1 MILMILLLLQDSLY
15 SFFFILFAFEVEMY
29 GGNHL
34 TILSLHTYRIRQIA
48 EIAFSRRLLQR
59 KNTLLALSMHLYN
72 ALRFLDGFIVGLRRI
87 IHTTSDGHEDYF
99 K

>member
-1 MILMILLLLQDSLY
+1 MTASIFFGTANSASVNFSQYSLRNLICREKHKSTMILMILLLLQDSLY
-15 SFFFILFAFEVEMY
+15 SFLFILFAFEVEMY

-59 KNTLLALSMHLYN
+59 KNT
-72 ALRFLDGFIVGLRRI
+72 
-87 IHTTSDGHEDYF
+87 
-99 K
+99 